1 MADKEY
7 LKLSP
12 KQLDVLKEISSIGAG
27 NAATAFSQM
36 LNRTVMM
43 TVPSIHVV
51 SIKEVPNYMGGPET
65 LVAGVYTRLLGDVFG
80 SVLLTFPRESAFALA
95 DILMGKKIG
104 ATKIL
109 TSIGRSLL
117 KETGMIVTGSFLT
130 ALSKMVNT
138 TIIPRVPN
146 LTLDMVGAI
155 IDYILID
162 LSQEVEFAIVIEI
175 RFEEKQTQVSGH
187 FFLLPNPASLKII
200 LNAIGVEHD

>member
-1 MADKEY
+1 MADKDFP
-7 LKLSP
+7 KLSP
-12 KQLDVLKEISSIGAG
+12 KQLDALKEISSIGAG

-51 SIKEVPNYMGGPET
+51 SIKEVPQYMGGPET

-80 SVLLTFPRESAFALA
+80 SVLLTFPRESAFSLT

-104 ATKIL
+104 TTKIL
-109 TSIGRSLL
+109 TGMGRSLL

-130 ALSKMVNT
+130 ALSKMVNA

-155 IDYILID
+155 IDFILID

-175 RFEEKQTQVSGH
+175 RFEEEQSHVSGH

-200 LNAIGVEHD
+200 LKAIGVEHD

>member
-1 MADKEY
+1 MAEKE
-7 LKLSP
+7 LPKLSP
-12 KQLDVLKEISSIGAG
+12 KQLDALKEISSIGAG

-36 LNRTVMM
+36 LNRKVMM
-43 TVPSIHVV
+43 TVPSIHIVP
-51 SIKEVPNYMGGPET
+51 IKDVPQYMGGPET

-80 SVLLTFPRESAFALA
+80 SVLLTFPRESAFSLT

-104 ATKIL
+104 TTKIL
-109 TSIGRSLL
+109 TGMGRSLL

-155 IDYILID
+155 IDFILID

-175 RFEEKQTQVSGH
+175 RFEEKQSHVSGH
-187 FFLLPNPASLKII
+187 FFLLPNPDSLKII
-200 LNAIGVEHD
+200 LKAIGVDND

>member
-1 MADKEY
+1 MVDKE
-7 LKLSP
+7 LPKLSL
-12 KQLDVLKEISSIGAG
+12 KQLDALKEISSIGAG

-36 LNRTVMM
+36 LNRSVMM
-43 TVPSIHVV
+43 TVPSIHIV
-51 SIKEVPNYMGGPET
+51 SINDVPQYMGGPET

-80 SVLLTFPRESAFALA
+80 SVLLTFPRESAFALT

-104 ATKIL
+104 TTKIL
-109 TSIGRSLL
+109 TGMGRSLL

-138 TIIPRVPN
+138 TIIPRVPT

-155 IDYILID
+155 IDFILID

-175 RFEEKQTQVSGH
+175 RFEEKDSHVSGH
-187 FFLLPNPASLKII
+187 FFLLPNPDSLKII
-200 LNAIGVEHD
+200 LKVIGVEND